1 MSKYQEALDNIKFII
16 KITGANKYQKDITIL
31 QELILKNQEMESNA
45 RDKAAK
51 ILQDVELYGDFYYK
65 IEDWLTNCLKG
76 NYIELPYGVESEY
89 LKCALRIQFKEFAQE
104 SHAELEDEDIEYMVE
119 TVFDHFSENALN
131 MEFLVDVFKKC
142 LIERN
147 QEKCN
152 QTLF

>member
-16 KITGANKYQKDITIL
+16 KIMGANKYQKDIAIL
-31 QELILKNQEMESNA
+31 QELILKNQETESNA
-45 RDKAAK
+45 RDKATK

-76 NYIELPYGVESEY
+76 NYTELPYGTESEY
-89 LKCALRIQFKEFAQE
+89 LKCALRVQFKEFAQE

-131 MEFLVDVFKKC
+131 MEFLVEVFKKC
-142 LIERN
+142 LVERN

>member
-1 MSKYQEALDNIKFII
+1 MSKYQEALDNIKFVI
-16 KITGANKYQKDITIL
+16 KITGANKYQKDIETL

-45 RDKAAK
+45 RDKAAM
-51 ILQDVELYGDFYYK
+51 ILQEVELYGDFYYK

-76 NYIELPYGVESEY
+76 NYIELPYGTESEY
-89 LKCALRIQFKEFAQE
+89 LKCALRVQFKEFAQE
-104 SHAELEDEDIEYMVE
+104 SNAELEDEDIEYMVE

>member
-1 MSKYQEALDNIKFII
+1 MSNVQEALNNLQFLVK
-16 KITGANKYQKDITIL
+16 TMGAAKYQKDIDIL
-31 QELILKNQEMESNA
+31 QKLILKNQEVESTA
-45 RDKAAK
+45 RHKASK
-51 ILQDVELYGDFYYK
+51 ILQDVELYGDVYYK
-65 IEDWLTNCLKG
+65 VEDWLTNCIKG
-76 NYIELPYGVESEY
+76 EYTALPYEVESEY
-89 LKCALRIQFKEFAQE
+89 LKCALRVQFKEFAQE
-104 SHAELEDEDIEYMVE
+104 AHVELEDEDIEYMVE

>member
-1 MSKYQEALDNIKFII
+1 MSKYQEALNNIKFIV

-65 IEDWLTNCLKG
+65 IEDWLTDCLKG
-76 NYIELPYGVESEY
+76 NYTELPYGTESEY
-89 LKCALRIQFKEFAQE
+89 LKCALRVQFKEFAQE
-104 SHAELEDEDIEYMVE
+104 SNEELEDEEIEYMIE

-131 MEFLVDVFKKC
+131 MEFLADVFKKC